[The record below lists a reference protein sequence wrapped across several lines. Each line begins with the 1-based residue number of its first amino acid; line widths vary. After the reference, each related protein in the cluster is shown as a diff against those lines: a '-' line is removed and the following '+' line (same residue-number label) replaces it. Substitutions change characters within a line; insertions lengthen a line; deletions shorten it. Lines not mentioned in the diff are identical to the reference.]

1 MWWTA
6 SIRRTTSRT
15 GSRVGLRLASLQPF
29 GIGVVTEDGVVPV
42 ESRTMAE
49 VLEHW
54 EGLRDQLAALP
65 GSHTPVPLDKVRLG
79 PPVPNPSK
87 IWAAAGNYRRGTGD
101 LGQGTGR
108 GSGRSGDPR
117 DLLHE
122 VFLKPPSA
130 ITGPGAKIVIPAN
143 ADTIFPELELCVV
156 IGRKC
161 RNLAPEDVWDA
172 IFGYTIILDVTARGY
187 GGGSLQSTRNVR
199 KGFETF
205 APIGPWI
212 VTRDEIADPEKLAM
226 RLWVNGKLCQSARTD
241 AMINGVATLVSYLS
255 GVTALL
261 PGDLIATGN
270 PDAPDFQQ
278 QLQPG
283 DELKAEIEGIG
294 SMILTVAASS

>member
-1 MWWTA
+1 M
-6 SIRRTTSRT
+6 
-15 GSRVGLRLASLQPF
+15 RLASLSPF
-29 GIGVVTEDGVVPV
+29 GIGVVEGEEIVPV

-65 GSHTPVPLDKVRLG
+65 QTHKRVPLDKVRLG
-79 PPVPNPSK
+79 PPVPSPSK

-101 LGQGTGR
+101 LANGSGR
-108 GSGRSGDPR
+108 GSGRTEDPQA
-117 DLLHE
+117 LLDMI
-122 VFLKPPSA
+122 FLKPPSA
-130 ITGPGAKIVIPAN
+130 IAGPSTKIVIPPN
-143 ADTIFPELELCVV
+143 AETVFPELELCVV

-161 RNLAPEDVWDA
+161 RNLAPEEVWGA

-187 GGGSLQSTRNVR
+187 GGGGLVATRNVR
-199 KGFETF
+199 KGFDTF

-212 VTRDEIADPEKLAM
+212 VTRDEIADPEALAM
-226 RLWVNGKLCQSARTD
+226 RLWVNGELCQSARTD

-255 GVTALL
+255 HVSTLL

-278 QLQPG
+278 QLRPG

-294 SMILTVAASS
+294 AMTLAVAGS